1 MIKNT
6 ASVDK
11 AKKLINKLNA
21 KKVFVTV
28 NLGRNKTIKFS
39 GVLSGVYQ
47 ALFTVTPDDENFLG
61 RTTYSYSE
69 LLCGRVKLSQ
79 KEKSV

>member
-6 ASVDK
+6 VSVVK
-11 AKKLINKLNA
+11 AKELINKLNT
-21 KKVFVTV
+21 KRVFVTV

-39 GVLSGVYQ
+39 GVLSGVYH
-47 ALFTVTPDDENFLG
+47 ALFTITPDDEKFTG

-69 LLCGRVKLSQ
+69 ILCGRVKLSA
-79 KEKSV
+79 KEKTV